1 MKTSID
7 HLPPRKQVELRRVV
21 EVIRESFAETVS
33 TRRAERL
40 KNGKILKI
48 ILYGS
53 YARGDWVH
61 DPVGRYFSDFDLL
74 IVVDHED
81 LTDGEFWHDAEN
93 KLMPGETLIRT
104 PVSLIVHSLEDVNEQ
119 LDRGR
124 YFWADIVREGIVLFD
139 TPGAKLRKPADLK
152 AQVALKE
159 AEEFFGDWTQSS
171 ASFARGAKFYMGEG
185 ADPKLAAFNLHQ
197 SAEHL
202 YHCVLLV
209 VTLYSGKAHNLAF
222 LRKKCEAID
231 ARLAEA
237 WPRETKFER
246 RCFELLREAYV
257 KARYSKHYKIS
268 VEELTWLTQRVEVL
282 RALATTVCEERLA
295 HGPPHPPR
303 FARFDPPVRRR
314 RGRSRRAL
322 AASPE
327 AHGRRRSG
335 GSSGAGGST
344 GGGAVGQADSASWR
358 SRPASPGAR
367 GGGDGPVANPVERG
381 AHPSPPA

>member
-1 MKTSID
+1 MHALGETRPMKTSID

-21 EVIRESFAETVS
+21 EVIRESFAEAVS

-104 PVSLIVHSLEDVNEQ
+104 PVSLIVHSLDDVNEQ

-152 AQVALKE
+152 AQVALAE
-159 AEEFFGDWTQSS
+159 AEEFFADWMASS
-171 ASFARGAKFYMGEG
+171 AGFQKVAAYCISI
-185 ADPKLAAFNLHQ
+185 DNSKLAAFNLHQ
-197 SAEHL
+197 ASEHL
-202 YHCVLLV
+202 YHSVLLV

-268 VEELTWLTQRVEVL
+268 AEELTWLTERVEVL
-282 RALATTVCEERLA
+282 RAVATTVCQERLA
-295 HGPPHPPR
+295 QLREAARDDHG
-303 FARFDPPVRRR
+303 
-314 RGRSRRAL
+314 
-322 AASPE
+322 
-327 AHGRRRSG
+327 
-335 GSSGAGGST
+335 
-344 GGGAVGQADSASWR
+344 
-358 SRPASPGAR
+358 
-367 GGGDGPVANPVERG
+367 
-381 AHPSPPA
+381 